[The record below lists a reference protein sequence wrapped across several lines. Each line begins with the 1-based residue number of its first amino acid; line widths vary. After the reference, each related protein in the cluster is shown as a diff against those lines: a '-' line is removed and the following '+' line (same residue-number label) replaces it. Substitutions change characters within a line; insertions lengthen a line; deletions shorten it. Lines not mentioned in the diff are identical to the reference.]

1 MVRPNCDVTKE
12 GIMIGSSGKAI
23 IVISI
28 LTGMLLLLAGTILA
42 DSGAEY
48 IIIKTTVPPR
58 IDGKL
63 DDIIWK
69 FTEPAVI
76 GLINANG
83 VKAKKKSNAYMVY
96 DNNAIYVGFQ
106 RFDKD
111 LDSIKADTKNRDGN
125 VWEDDEF
132 ELFIDVDHDHATY
145 WQIAVNPNNAVW
157 DCYNPGGGCD
167 GANNLKTEPQ
177 TAVSLGVKEDWFAEI
192 KIPLKDLDVK
202 ETPKAG
208 TIWGI
213 NFAGHV
219 LTGLDEW
226 VTWSDIGASFHVP
239 AGFGNGTFSSKSA
252 SVSSSDK
259 LPSLWGLL
267 KGY

>member
-1 MVRPNCDVTKE
+1 MLFQMKE
-12 GIMIGSSGKAI
+12 GIMARSTEKVI

-28 LTGMLLLLAGTILA
+28 LTGVVLFFTLTVLA

-48 IIIKTTVPPR
+48 TIMKTSVPPK

-63 DDIIWK
+63 NDVVWK
-69 FTEPAVI
+69 FAEPAVI

-83 VKAKKKSNAYMVY
+83 VKAQKKSNAYMVY
-96 DNNAIYVGFQ
+96 DDNAIYVGFQ

-111 LDSIKADTKNRDGN
+111 LDSIVANTKNHDGN

-132 ELFIDVDHDHATY
+132 ELFLDVDHDQSTY
-145 WQIAVNPNNAVW
+145 WQIAINTNNAIF

-167 GANNLKTEPQ
+167 NVQNLKSDPQ
-177 TAVSLGVKEDWFAEI
+177 TAVSLGAKEDWFAEI

-208 TIWGI
+208 TIWGL

-219 LTGLDEW
+219 LSGIDEW

-239 AGFGNGTFSSKSA
+239 TGFGIGIFSIKLA
-252 SVSSSDK
+252 SVSPLGK
-259 LPSLWGLL
+259 LPFLWGLL
-267 KGY
+267 KSY

>member
-1 MVRPNCDVTKE
+1 MAD
-12 GIMIGSSGKAI
+12 SSSKVI

-28 LTGMLLLLAGTILA
+28 LTGIALLLAVTAIA

-48 IIIKTTVPPR
+48 TIIKTTVPPK

-63 DDIIWK
+63 NDVIWK

-76 GLINANG
+76 GLTNANG
-83 VKAKKKSNAYMVY
+83 VKCKKKSNAYMVY
-96 DNNAIYVGFQ
+96 DDNAIYVGLQ

-111 LDSIKADTKNRDGN
+111 LDSIIANAKNRDGN

-145 WQIAVNPNNAVW
+145 WQIAVNTNNAVW

-167 GANNLKTEPQ
+167 GALNLKSDPQ
-177 TAVSLGVKEDWFAEI
+177 TAVSLGAKEDWFAEI
-192 KIPLKDLDVK
+192 KVPLKDLDVK

-208 TIWGI
+208 TVWGI

-219 LTGLDEW
+219 LSGIDEW

-239 AGFGNGTFSSKSA
+239 AGFGNGIFSSKSA
-252 SVSSSDK
+252 SVSPSGK
-259 LPSLWGLL
+259 LPFLWGLL
-267 KGY
+267 KSIR